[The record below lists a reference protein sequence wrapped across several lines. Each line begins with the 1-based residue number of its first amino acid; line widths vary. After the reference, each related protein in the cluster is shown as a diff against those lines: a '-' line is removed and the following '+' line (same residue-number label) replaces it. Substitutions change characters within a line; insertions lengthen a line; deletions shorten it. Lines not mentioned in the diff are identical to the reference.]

1 MLQRKELKSMYKI
14 TQKDLLTEGFW
25 GAFGGG
31 VKALAKAVAPEAIE
45 PFSRLKKRATDVGSA
60 ISKGWKG
67 PEGQISD
74 KLKKEGYKV
83 NSVVKAGKNWKARV
97 QRIEYDSAGNET
109 LKPEEIKIFTPEML
123 DTSSRRVTP
132 RQKRPG
138 SIEHN
143 GKTYIQDQTVAPQT
157 TQNGDF
163 IIKVREL
170 DSNGRV
176 YGGNPITMTI
186 DKTTGQVISIT

>member
-1 MLQRKELKSMYKI
+1 MYKI

-97 QRIEYDSAGNET
+97 QRITYDAAGNET

-123 DTSSRRVTP
+123 DASSRRNYSQNNASGQSGYPSFTY
-132 RQKRPG
+132 
-138 SIEHN
+138 N
-143 GKTYIQDQTVAPQT
+143 GRTYTQDQTVNPQT
-157 TQNGDF
+157 NASTGES
-163 IIKVREL
+163 IVKVFRL
-170 DSNGRV
+170 DN
-176 YGGNPITMTI
+176 N
-186 DKTTGQVISIT
+186 GQVIGGPKTMKIDSNRRIISIT